1 MKGKNK
7 GGESITRYLRIIYL
21 VCLNF
26 LFHPIRIIYC
36 LFDKNRWRRSETI
49 CIGSKRRFE
58 NRSKIWNEIFSQEIS
73 SSRKSS
79 LKFRFTLSER
89 TKRIVSKFTTLF
101 YFIFSNTENSM
112 RKNFIPYLI
121 ISRLNKKSFIMI
133 RTGQNELELSNP
145 TIRNWFEKIL
155 LPEEKGKKSLKSS
168 TIYMQRNGIKY

>member
-1 MKGKNK
+1 MQ
-7 GGESITRYLRIIYL
+7 
-21 VCLNF
+21 
-26 LFHPIRIIYC
+26 
-36 LFDKNRWRRSETI
+36 
-49 CIGSKRRFE
+49 GSKRRFE

-145 TIRNWFEKIL
+145 IIRS
-155 LPEEKGKKSLKSS
+155 KKYYRKKKE
-168 TIYMQRNGIKY
+168 RKV